1 MAKGHRVLQ
10 EASSK
15 ETRTWRRSAEV
26 QSDRKERGQKG
37 EGLEDEGAQTS
48 DERDGNSGAGS
59 LMEPGV
65 GSDMNQEA
73 GQRTE
78 VGCHW
83 SGSES
88 GGEADEG
95 RRANIY
101 TNPIT
106 GLRNW

>member
-1 MAKGHRVLQ
+1 M
-10 EASSK
+10 
-15 ETRTWRRSAEV
+15 
-26 QSDRKERGQKG
+26 
-37 EGLEDEGAQTS
+37 S
-48 DERDGNSGAGS
+48 DERNENSGAGS

-65 GSDMNQEA
+65 GSDMNQGA

-95 RRANIY
+95 RKEAEDEDGWE
-101 TNPIT
+101 TLGVQSDMEET
-106 GLRNW
+106 GSRREDMHV